1 MQSTPETRLEAQR
14 ALAQFLEDER
24 QRRRTRGARASIV
37 TRTDS
42 PGASLASFHVEAE
55 AQHIHES
62 LAQREASP
70 TQRTAEY
77 AKARN
82 QNPRPLR
89 QIDETDEDAR
99 DGRDSALA
107 YLERRRRSV
116 IRK

>member
-24 QRRRTRGARASIV
+24 QRRRTQGARAGIV

-42 PGASLASFHVEAE
+42 PGASFHVEAE
-55 AQHIHES
+55 AQHVHES
-62 LAQREASP
+62 LAQGEASP
-70 TQRTAEY
+70 TQRAAEY
-77 AKARN
+77 AQARN
-82 QNPRPLR
+82 QNLRPLR
-89 QIDETDEDAR
+89 QIDETDENAR

-116 IRK
+116 IKK